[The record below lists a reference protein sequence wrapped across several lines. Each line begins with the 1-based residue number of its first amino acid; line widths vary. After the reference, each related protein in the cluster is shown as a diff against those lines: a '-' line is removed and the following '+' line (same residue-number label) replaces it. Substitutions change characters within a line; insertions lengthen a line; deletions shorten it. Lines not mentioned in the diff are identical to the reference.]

1 MNIENASGEDDTYNV
16 FGFAEGSELGLLPGA
31 DEDWLKKHEQD
42 ASRTLYIHDFNLKNT
57 FKVRDSIEV
66 VARYALNYRTRSTP
80 QRLHGNYFASS
91 GIYSDSWFDVQKGK
105 PTVDVIS
112 DDDTIKI
119 DSARWA
125 KYAALQDEPY
135 LATQFEERLLKHTI
149 ELAATFRFPKNV
161 LKVGGVWTYRTDLSK
176 FNQDDLLDGF
186 DFSDETY
193 GILGYY
199 FHGGDY
205 FDARYPISLTTTL
218 DRVRNT
224 VSVTPRFRIYNRNEM
239 SEFEWNLM
247 DNATIKL
254 KPGFLDLMLH
264 GSIRQN
270 FMSREENGQDVDEM
284 EMDLDLSAGAK
295 FQLTEKLSTECTL
308 GAFFNYR
315 PDNASEDYRDIYGS
329 VSVNYDF

>member
-1 MNIENASGEDDTYNV
+1 MVLISLMKLM
-16 FGFAEGSELGLLPGA
+16 GS
-31 DEDWLKKHEQD
+31 
-42 ASRTLYIHDFNLKNT
+42 
-57 FKVRDSIEV
+57 
-66 VARYALNYRTRSTP
+66 
-80 QRLHGNYFASS
+80 
-91 GIYSDSWFDVQKGK
+91 
-105 PTVDVIS
+105 
-112 DDDTIKI
+112 
-119 DSARWA
+119 
-125 KYAALQDEPY
+125 
-135 LATQFEERLLKHTI
+135 
-149 ELAATFRFPKNV
+149 
-161 LKVGGVWTYRTDLSK
+161 
-176 FNQDDLLDGF
+176 
-186 DFSDETY
+186 
-193 GILGYY
+193 
-199 FHGGDY
+199 